1 MVSMGTFEQAVLLK
15 VLFAIE
21 SPTDASPFDEL
32 EWCCPCVVFNFE
44 RLFFG
49 VKNRIIAFVTCETEE
64 EMKQQK
70 KRIYDAGH
78 DKKSRLCG

>member
-1 MVSMGTFEQAVLLK
+1 MVSIGTFEQAVLLK
-15 VLFAIE
+15 VL

-49 VKNRIIAFVTCETEE
+49 VKNRMIAVVTCGSNREKKIEKKKNSMISDT
-64 EMKQQK
+64 K
-70 KRIYDAGH
+70 KRCWSH
-78 DKKSRLCG
+78 